1 MKKKQYVSPLTQIVV
16 LGSERVMFTVS
27 PGVSTSEWKP
37 EDGFG
42 AKRHDLVVDDF
53 DIDVEEEDMAD
64 ASISDFIPKKFKDV
78 WNDL

>member
-53 DIDVEEEDMAD
+53 EEEEEEMMAET
-64 ASISDFIPKKFKDV
+64 SISDFIPKKFKDV